1 MITER
6 PRDAERELCY
16 KFARYF
22 KISPYIGRGL
32 ELEKNFV
39 KIKQNKS
46 VLLNEVSVLV
56 NCPQRGLGSRIGFL
70 VRRDGQPWRAVAQQG
85 LQQSSQA
92 DLGTTELGKLH

>member
-22 KISPYIGRGL
+22 KISPYTGRGL
-32 ELEKNFV
+32 GLEKIFV

-46 VLLNEVSVLV
+46 VLLNKVSVLV
-56 NCPQRGLGSRIGFL
+56 NCPQRVLGSRIGFL
-70 VRRDGQPWRAVAQQG
+70 VKGDGQPWRAVAEQG
-85 LQQSSQA
+85 SQQSSK
-92 DLGTTELGKLH
+92 LNSVTELGKLY